1 MIIVTKKRI
10 KKMNIPSK
18 RQVKRGKIK
27 MVLPTGKNGKCIVVV
42 KGNGAKPKPLT
53 KEQVEKMRIR
63 ETLDR
68 KVW

>member
-1 MIIVTKKRI
+1 
-10 KKMNIPSK
+10 
-18 RQVKRGKIK
+18 